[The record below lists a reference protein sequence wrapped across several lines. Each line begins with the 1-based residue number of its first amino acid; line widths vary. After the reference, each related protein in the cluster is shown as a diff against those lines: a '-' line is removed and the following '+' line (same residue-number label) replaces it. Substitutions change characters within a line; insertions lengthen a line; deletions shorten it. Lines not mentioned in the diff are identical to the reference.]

1 MRKALIL
8 WLGVLCT
15 LVLFL
20 GMAAV
25 VFADDEVPAD
35 TWQVRTIA
43 TPAAGTTPSFI
54 SSASGKLVWTG
65 AKASNRAD
73 TYIFDLVSGV
83 NKAITPPPG
92 ALPGK
97 YFNPSADG
105 VWVAFQGA
113 RSGAAAD
120 DIFVY
125 NTDNGIT
132 QQVTHNTDAGD
143 YKDWN
148 PRLDAGRIVWEKDM
162 TGPAAKPGIYL
173 YNIAMATTTCII
185 EGDGYRDPDISGDY
199 IVATKP
205 AETGGGTEIILYNLV
220 SNEIKVIAD
229 STKSNEDPRIDSGQV
244 VWSTHDLPSPPGQSV
259 SHTFQIMLYDIATDT
274 TTALTND
281 VAVNSKPSIKNGIVA
296 WKTGAPSA
304 VVARNLGTGV
314 EQRFAQG
321 DTVENA
327 PEVDERGIAWCGKK
341 GLYYALPVSE
351 VTRFPDVD
359 TDHPYAAAIEAIADL
374 EIIEG
379 YTNGCFGPS
388 DPITRQQFA
397 KMIVLTM
404 AVNNPTQFT
413 ATLND
418 QFGFTD
424 SASINRVQGQLYP
437 YHYVAKAAL
446 TGLTVG
452 YPDGSFRPL
461 NRISRQQVITMIVR
475 AGSQV
480 LTPAPSTYQG
490 DLSYANPEHGQ
501 RIRLAEHNGL
511 LNGIV
516 GNPATGA
523 LRGWDTTGNATR
535 GEVAQILYN
544 LLGRFSSQ

>member
-1 MRKALIL
+1 MRRALIL

-25 VFADDEVPAD
+25 ALADDEVPTE
-35 TWQVRTIA
+35 TWKVRTIA
-43 TPAAGTTPSFI
+43 TPATGATPSFI
-54 SSASGKLVWTG
+54 SAANGKLAWTG
-65 AKASNRAD
+65 ARATNRAD

-83 NKAITPPPG
+83 NKAITPPAG

-105 VWVAFQGA
+105 PWVAFQGS
-113 RSGAAAD
+113 RSGGLD
-120 DIFVY
+120 DIY
-125 NTDNGIT
+125 LYDTRNGVIQQIT
-132 QQVTHNTDAGD
+132 HSTDAGD
-143 YKDWN
+143 SNDWN
-148 PRLDAGRIVWEKDM
+148 PRVDDGRIVWEKDM
-162 TGPAAKPGIYL
+162 TGATAKPGIYL

-199 IVATKP
+199 VVFTNP
-205 AETGGGTEIILYNLV
+205 EGGGSEIILYNLV
-220 SNEIKVIAD
+220 TQETKVIAD
-229 STKSNEDPRIDSGQV
+229 STKGNEDPRIDSGQV
-244 VWSTHDLPSPPGQSV
+244 VWSARDIHSQSTPDV

-304 VVARNLGTGV
+304 VVARDLSTGQ

-327 PEVDERGIAWCGKK
+327 PEVDERGIAWCGKR
-341 GLYYALPVSE
+341 GLYYALPASE
-351 VTRFPDVD
+351 VTRFPDVEV
-359 TDHPYAAAIEAIADL
+359 DHPYAVAIEAIADL
-374 EIIEG
+374 GIIEG
-379 YTNGCFGPS
+379 YINGNFGPS

-404 AVNNPTQFT
+404 AVNNPAQFT
-413 ATLND
+413 TTLND
-418 QFGFTD
+418 EFDFTD
-424 SASINRVQGQLYP
+424 SASIDRIQGQLYP

-480 LTPAPSTYQG
+480 LNPAPPTYQG

-501 RIRLAEHNGL
+501 RIRLAEYNGL
-511 LNGIV
+511 LSGII

-523 LRGWDTTGNATR
+523 LKGWDTTGNATR
-535 GEVAQILYN
+535 GEVAQMLYN